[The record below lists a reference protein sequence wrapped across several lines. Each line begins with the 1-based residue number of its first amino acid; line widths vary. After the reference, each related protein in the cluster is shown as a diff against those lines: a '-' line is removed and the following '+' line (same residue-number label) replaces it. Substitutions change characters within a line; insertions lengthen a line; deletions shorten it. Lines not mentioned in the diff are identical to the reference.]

1 MKRVSIIVFILILL
15 YPMFGSTIDDILQ
28 LEGVE
33 NEKEVVGFSV
43 DNLWSGKTQ
52 DYLSDV
58 WSEVIPGKALLVKL
72 RNEIIFSFLKT
83 SPNEN
88 VIMGKNDDLYEPAY
102 IYWQTQIYEY
112 SDEEL
117 DEAVDKL
124 IKVQQILKNKDMYIL
139 ITPSKARFNQSDFPV
154 QLELLKTYGCP
165 NADLYTRFI
174 ERLSKSNLRYFDSV
188 EYISK
193 NLNEKKYPV
202 FYKTGIH
209 WSRLW
214 GNYVAAEFANYITNT
229 SEWDLPKLTVSS
241 IETDLAKHPDADL
254 LKTCNVFSS
263 PYDKYYE
270 PIVFVDEE
278 ERDKS
283 KPNFFCRGGSFMGQ
297 SLGMLIDL
305 NIFAEYTYFEN
316 NYYRTSANVEN
327 TFISSYSAYDEFPV
341 LSYLENSDIVV
352 FEINEAAIYNM
363 SFGFLDY
370 LLENMSDKN

>member
-124 IKVQQILKNKDMYIL
+124 IKVQQILKNKDMYIRL
-139 ITPSKARFNQSDFPV
+139 FKISVLMT
-154 QLELLKTYGCP
+154 LLY
-165 NADLYTRFI
+165 
-174 ERLSKSNLRYFDSV
+174 
-188 EYISK
+188 YIS
-193 NLNEKKYPV
+193 
-202 FYKTGIH
+202 
-209 WSRLW
+209 SR
-214 GNYVAAEFANYITNT
+214 I
-229 SEWDLPKLTVSS
+229 
-241 IETDLAKHPDADL
+241 
-254 LKTCNVFSS
+254 
-263 PYDKYYE
+263 
-270 PIVFVDEE
+270 
-278 ERDKS
+278 
-283 KPNFFCRGGSFMGQ
+283 
-297 SLGMLIDL
+297 
-305 NIFAEYTYFEN
+305 
-316 NYYRTSANVEN
+316 
-327 TFISSYSAYDEFPV
+327 
-341 LSYLENSDIVV
+341 
-352 FEINEAAIYNM
+352 
-363 SFGFLDY
+363 
-370 LLENMSDKN
+370 